1 MKNFLIIC
9 FFYLFSCSSAK
20 KHVIQNE
27 INGTVL
33 NIENETVSN
42 VDVKF
47 YNDGD
52 DFGFVPKSLKT
63 DENGFFSV
71 KEVKVKGDYQITNLL
86 SEKLPSKI
94 IFKKE
99 GYLSDTIRIADYS
112 NANKEE
118 LMKMNVILKRVINN

>member
-1 MKNFLIIC
+1 M
-9 FFYLFSCSSAK
+9 
-20 KHVIQNE
+20 
-27 INGTVL
+27 